1 MQLITMTTPRY
12 DIYFRGE
19 IADGQNLATV
29 KANLAKIFQADEK
42 KIATLFSGKTCLL
55 KKEIDKEAALKYQ
68 TILKKAGAKIII
80 KTSQA
85 RSSTSS
91 PAPSPTPANS
101 PQSKQ
106 PSLKERLA
114 AMEQEEAEAG
124 EEKEE
129 EIPEGLYLVP
139 VGSNLLKPSEQKEP
153 ETADIDTSAIDL
165 RAPDYEPPEVEK
177 IPVPA
182 PDISGISV
190 ADAGEDLLIE
200 KALEIDLPFP
210 DIAQLDID
218 EVGVRLSEEKEEIVL
233 PELDLSDMSI
243 AEPGVR
249 LSKKDSAP
257 PPQAPDTSSLT
268 LVPEEKE

>member
-1 MQLITMTTPRY
+1 MTTPRY

-29 KANLAKIFQADEK
+29 KTSLAKIFQADDK
-42 KIATLFSGKTCLL
+42 KIAALFSGKTCLL

-80 KTSQA
+80 KTSQ
-85 RSSTSS
+85 TQS
-91 PAPSPTPANS
+91 PAADTSPNDS
-101 PQSKQ
+101 LQNKQ

-114 AMEQEEAEAG
+114 AMEQSEAERPAAA
-124 EEKEE
+124 KEE
-129 EIPEGLYLVP
+129 EVPEGLYLTP
-139 VGSNLLKPSEQKEP
+139 VGSNLLKPSEEKEVKP
-153 ETADIDTSAIDL
+153 ANIDTSGIDL
-165 RAPDYEPPEVEK
+165 RAPDYEPPKTEP
-177 IPVPA
+177 IPLPT

-210 DIAQLDID
+210 DITQLDID
-218 EVGVRLSEEKEEIVL
+218 EVGVRLSEKKEDVVL
-233 PELDLSDMSI
+233 PELDLSEISI

-249 LSKKDSAP
+249 LSEKNSAP
-257 PPQAPDTSSLT
+257 PPPAPDTSSLT
-268 LVPEEKE
+268 LEPEEKE